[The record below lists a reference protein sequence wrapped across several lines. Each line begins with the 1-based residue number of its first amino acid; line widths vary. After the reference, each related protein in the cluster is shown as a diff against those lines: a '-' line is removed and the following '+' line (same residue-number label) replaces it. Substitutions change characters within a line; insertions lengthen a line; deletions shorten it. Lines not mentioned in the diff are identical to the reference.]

1 MDRPDFA
8 VIPADTAWLTD
19 PAARAV
25 CEALGA
31 DQVFMVGG
39 CVRDALLR
47 LNGSDVDMA
56 TPLTPQ
62 EVVQR
67 AEAAGLKT
75 VPTGINHGTITVV
88 AQGAGFEVTTFRQD
102 VDTDGRRATVAFSTD
117 IAQDARRR
125 DFTLNALYATPEGRI
140 IDPLGGLP
148 DCLARRIR
156 FIENAQDRIRE
167 DYLRVLRFF
176 RFHAWYADPEN
187 GFDAEALDAIASNT
201 DGLERLSA
209 ERVGMEMRKLLAAP
223 NPVPAVA
230 VMHQSGVL
238 SRVLPGGD
246 PTLLGPVV
254 HLEERLNRRP
264 DWRLRL
270 AALGGS
276 DVQNRLRLSSKDAKV
291 LAALKTAMGEM
302 TPTPEIAYRQGFDI
316 AASVV
321 ILRAAL
327 ANESVDL
334 NALEPLKTAAS
345 ARFPIRAQDLMPA
358 LSGKALGARLEVLEQ
373 RWIASDFRLTRE
385 ELMTSE

>member
-8 VIPADTAWLTD
+8 IVPADTPWLTD
-19 PAARAV
+19 PAVRAV
-25 CEALGA
+25 CDALGGTE
-31 DQVFMVGG
+31 VFMVGG
-39 CVRDALLR
+39 CVRDAVLG

-62 EVVQR
+62 EVMRR
-67 AEAAGLKT
+67 AEVAGLKT
-75 VPTGINHGTITVV
+75 VPTGIDHGTVTIV
-88 AQGAGFEVTTFRQD
+88 AQGTGFEVTTFRQD
-102 VDTDGRRATVAFSTD
+102 VDTDGRRATVAFSTNMVE
-117 IAQDARRR
+117 DARRR

-148 DCLARRIR
+148 DCLAQRIR
-156 FIENAQDRIRE
+156 FIENAQERIRE

-187 GFDAEALDAIASNT
+187 GFDSEALDAIASNT

-223 NPVPAVA
+223 NPVPATA

-254 HLEERLNRRP
+254 HLEERLNRHP

-276 DVQNRLRLSSKDAKV
+276 DVRDRLRLSSKDAKTI
-291 LAALKTAMGEM
+291 AAVKTAMGEM
-302 TPTPEIAYRQGFDI
+302 TPAPEIAYRQGFDI
-316 AASVV
+316 AVSVV
-321 ILRAAL
+321 ILRAAVSNQP
-327 ANESVDL
+327 ADIQ
-334 NALEPLKTAAS
+334 ALEPLKTAAK
-345 ARFPIRAQDLMPA
+345 ALFPIRAQDLMPA
-358 LSGKALGARLEVLEQ
+358 LSGKALGARLEALER
-373 RWIASDFRLTRE
+373 RWIASGFRLTRE
-385 ELMTSE
+385 ELMTPE